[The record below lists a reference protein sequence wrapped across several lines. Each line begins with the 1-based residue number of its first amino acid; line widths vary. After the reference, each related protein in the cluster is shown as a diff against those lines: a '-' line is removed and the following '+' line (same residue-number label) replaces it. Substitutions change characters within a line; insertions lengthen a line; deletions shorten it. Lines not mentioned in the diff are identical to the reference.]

1 MALKFQKLK
10 VIKVVH
16 ETEDAISIH
25 FENPDKTLF
34 TYHPGQ
40 YLTLR
45 VEVNGKPVN
54 RAYSLCS
61 SPVCDEDLAVT
72 VKRMSEGLVSNY
84 LNENLKPG
92 TVMDVFPPLGNFVA
106 KLDPNNSK
114 HYILFGAGSGITPL
128 FSMLRSAL
136 TREPGSKVTLV
147 YGNRS
152 EKSII
157 FRKAL
162 EELTAQYPDRLK
174 VIHTLTQPSTEWH
187 GMTGRITRGK
197 VKEIVEPLLQA
208 DSLQK
213 EYYACGPSAM
223 MDEALHA
230 LRDLRVP
237 AETVHQ
243 EHFSAPL
250 TNPMEAPMEEGSD
263 NKVTSQEVK
272 VILEG
277 EEKTISVSP
286 NESILEAALDNDM
299 DPPYACMIGS
309 CCTCKAKL
317 VAGKVIM
324 DDREGLTD
332 DEIRDGFILTCQSHP
347 TTSGVVVSYDEI

>member
-10 VIKVVH
+10 VMDVVH

-25 FENPDKTLF
+25 FENPDKSIF

-61 SPVCDEDLAVT
+61 SPVCDGDLAV
-72 VKRMSEGLVSNY
+72 MSEGLVSNF
-84 LNENLKPG
+84 LNDNLKPG

-106 KLDPNNSK
+106 KLDPNNRK
-114 HYILFGAGSGITPL
+114 HYVLFGAGSGITPL
-128 FSMLRSAL
+128 FSMLRSVL
-136 TREPGSKVTLV
+136 FKEPQSKVTLV

-157 FRKAL
+157 FKKSL
-162 EELTAQYPDRLK
+162 DELIAQYPGRLS
-174 VIHTLTQPSTEWH
+174 VIHTLTQPSAEWQ
-187 GMTGRITRGK
+187 GMTGRIARGK

-208 DSLQK
+208 DTLQK
-213 EYYACGPSAM
+213 EFYACGPSAM
-223 MDEALHA
+223 MDEAMHA

-237 AETVHQ
+237 PETVHQ

-250 TNPMEAPMEEGSD
+250 THPPAN
-263 NKVTSQEVK
+263 
-272 VILEG
+272 
-277 EEKTISVSP
+277 SP
-286 NESILEAALDNDM
+286 NGYSR
-299 DPPYACMIGS
+299 G
-309 CCTCKAKL
+309 
-317 VAGKVIM
+317 
-324 DDREGLTD
+324 R
-332 DEIRDGFILTCQSHP
+332 RQRQ
-347 TTSGVVVSYDEI
+347 